1 MNKYFNAFATVA
13 EYNEYMASE
22 VVNYPNYA
30 YIEETD
36 TVVKVF
42 EEPQPP
48 LAYSLILST
57 CDPEGDVSNI
67 CETQGFCSD
76 SNYFLV
82 LMDGDNIAT
91 YDGQYAQYEVLG
103 DTIVPNLIDPTA
115 GTCVWNCSSF
125 DPSITEVVCYD
136 SDMNQIAT
144 LETSCE

>member
-1 MNKYFNAFATVA
+1 MNKYFNTFATVA

-30 YIEETD
+30 YVEATD
-36 TVVKVF
+36 EVVKVF

-76 SNYFLV
+76 SDYYVILLNRGELV
-82 LMDGDNIAT
+82 NHTDQLVEYYSIA
-91 YDGQYAQYEVLG
+91 YDE
-103 DTIVPNLIDPTA
+103 TIQPQLVDSY
-115 GTCVWNCSSF
+115 CVWQCSAF
-125 DPSITEVVCYD
+125 DPSIEEIACYD

-144 LETSCE
+144 LLTSCE